1 MRTVAVAFALLSVLA
16 LLPPSVNAANECV
29 PPSANTA
36 ATAFCVPIPLAKPAG
51 GLPETP
57 YWDTYYLWIGPGPC
71 SAAPAGPICRGTPAA
86 EGSGVPLP
94 TEGAIGAGVFGVLWK
109 ETNSVTGLQRQPV
122 FSGSI
127 KPADA
132 MVLV

>member
-1 MRTVAVAFALLSVLA
+1 MRTVAVALALLSVLA
-16 LLPPSVNAANECV
+16 LVPPSVTAANECV
-29 PPSANTA
+29 APSANN
-36 ATAFCVPIPLAKPAG
+36 ATSAFCVTILVAKPNG

-71 SAAPAGPICRGTPAA
+71 TTAPVSASCRGVPAA
-86 EGSGVPLP
+86 DGSGVPLP
-94 TEGAIGAGVFGVLWK
+94 TSGAVGAGVFGVLWK
-109 ETNSVTGLQRQPV
+109 ETNVLTGLQRQPV
-122 FSGSI
+122 FDGGV